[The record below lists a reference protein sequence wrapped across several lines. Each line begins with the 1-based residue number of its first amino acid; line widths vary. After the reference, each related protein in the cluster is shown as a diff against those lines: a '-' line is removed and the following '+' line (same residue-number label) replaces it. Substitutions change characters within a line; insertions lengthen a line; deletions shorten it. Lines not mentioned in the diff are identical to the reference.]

1 MLIFLFFLS
10 FRVHQILSQ
19 FLCDVLLNY
28 IDNCR
33 LFLFQMGDIHE
44 KLSFPIG
51 IYQLTL
57 MSCQLL
63 GIDLKFFSF
72 FSAII
77 LIFIKD
83 GIKFET
89 IFKFLTR
96 KQNEFIFSKLTDLLL
111 VYK

>member
-1 MLIFLFFLS
+1 
-10 FRVHQILSQ
+10 
-19 FLCDVLLNY
+19 
-28 IDNCR
+28 
-33 LFLFQMGDIHE
+33 MGDIHE

-63 GIDLKFFSF
+63 GIEFLQLKFFNF
-72 FSAII
+72 LTII
-77 LIFIKD
+77 LNFIKD

-96 KQNEFIFSKLTDLLL
+96 KQNEFIFSKLTELLL